1 MSAQSMSPASAA
13 STSRCST
20 EPPLDVATTWRS
32 PRRPDHNRVEPG
44 DAVGIGIRIPAPR
57 LRILADLLSPVVDP
71 EIVLGQREDVVAYA
85 TVGRDT
91 LNGRPVP
98 HRWVNIISDPP
109 AGIPPDE
116 GIGGIAC
123 IGHPA
128 SPIYR
133 LWRRWGLAVVAG
145 RLLVAL
151 DKRRRQVRVRIAT
164 AGGVLSLDAR
174 YEASGEPWEL
184 HPQHY
189 YLMDPSRPVL
199 YTGDEWGTTYP
210 GSGTLEF
217 TGSRGT
223 ESFEAVANVDLDLGW
238 DYTFGG

>member
-1 MSAQSMSPASAA
+1 MP
-13 STSRCST
+13 RKWR
-20 EPPLDVATTWRS
+20 PPSWL
-32 PRRPDHNRVEPG
+32 DHNRVEPG

-57 LRILADLLSPVVDP
+57 LWILADLLSPVVDR
-71 EIVLGQREDVVAYA
+71 ELILGQQEYVVAYA

-109 AGIPPDE
+109 TGIQPDE

-123 IGHPA
+123 IGSPA

-133 LWRRWGLAVVAG
+133 MWRRRGLAAVAG
-145 RLLVAL
+145 RLLLVL
-151 DKRRRQVRVRIAT
+151 DERRRRVQVRIAT
-164 AGGVLSLDAR
+164 AGGVLSIDAR
-174 YEASGEPWEL
+174 YAAAGEPWEL

-189 YLMDPSRPVL
+189 YLMDPSRPMV
-199 YTGDEWGTTYP
+199 YTGDEWGTTYA

-217 TGSRGT
+217 TGSHGT
-223 ESFEAVANVDLDLGW
+223 GSFEAVANLDLDLGW
-238 DYTFGG
+238 DYTFG